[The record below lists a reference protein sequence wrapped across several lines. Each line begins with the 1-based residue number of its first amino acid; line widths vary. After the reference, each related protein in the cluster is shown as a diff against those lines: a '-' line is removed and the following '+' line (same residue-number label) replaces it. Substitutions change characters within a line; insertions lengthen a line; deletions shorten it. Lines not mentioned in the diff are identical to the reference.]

1 MISSC
6 GTQKI
11 EIADM
16 KDFMQTLASNSYL
29 QVAGFLLTALGVI
42 LAVYYGRKAI
52 PKIFSG
58 SKRSSHGQST
68 YVEKNSGTINIS
80 HNNEKK

>member
-1 MISSC
+1 
-6 GTQKI
+6 
-11 EIADM
+11 M
-16 KDFMQTLASNSYL
+16 KDFMQTLASNPYL

-52 PKIFSG
+52 PKLFSG
-58 SKRSSHGQST
+58 SKRSSHDQST
-68 YVEKNSGTINIS
+68 YVEKNSGIINIS